1 MEYISS
7 VKIIKALMKN
17 GRWLKI
23 TPLCKV
29 IDTME
34 MATPFNKKKAYTVIV
49 LGYISFIKTGLRK
62 NIFSYILTLH
72 SCTCDASMWEAIARL
87 QV

>member
-7 VKIIKALMKN
+7 MKIIKALMKN

-34 MATPFNKKKAYTVIV
+34 MATPFNKKKGIHSDCVR
-49 LGYISFIKTGLRK
+49 LLFLLLKQDFIR
-62 NIFSYILTLH
+62 IFSPIF
-72 SCTCDASMWEAIARL
+72 
-87 QV
+87 

>member
-7 VKIIKALMKN
+7 MKIIKALMKN

-23 TPLCKV
+23 TPLFKV

-34 MATPFNKKKAYTVIV
+34 MATPFNKKRHT
-49 LGYISFIKTGLRK
+49 
-62 NIFSYILTLH
+62 
-72 SCTCDASMWEAIARL
+72 
-87 QV
+87 Q

>member
-7 VKIIKALMKN
+7 MEIIKALMKN

-34 MATPFNKKKAYTVIV
+34 MAPPFNKKSIHSDCVRLLFLLLKQD
-49 LGYISFIKTGLRK
+49 FIR
-62 NIFSYILTLH
+62 IFSPIF
-72 SCTCDASMWEAIARL
+72 
-87 QV
+87 